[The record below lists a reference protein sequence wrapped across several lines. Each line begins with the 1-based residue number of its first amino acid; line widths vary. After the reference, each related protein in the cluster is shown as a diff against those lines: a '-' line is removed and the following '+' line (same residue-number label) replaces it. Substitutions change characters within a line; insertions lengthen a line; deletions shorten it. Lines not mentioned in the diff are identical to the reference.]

1 MQTIQLE
8 LPQETKNLI
17 QSLKDE
23 VSEIK
28 KNFTPRQPTIYM
40 TRREVA
46 DMLSVNLSTIH
57 NYCKRSILKPYGIGA
72 RVYFKRDEVEQAIVE
87 LKN

>member
-28 KNFTPRQPTIYM
+28 KNFAPKEPTTYM
-40 TRREVA
+40 TRQEVA

-57 NYCKRSILKPYGIGA
+57 NYCKRNILKPYGIGA
-72 RVYFKRDEVEQAIVE
+72 RVYFKRNEVEDAIVE